1 MNICKVMARSLNN
14 FWKQSLSNLP
24 VLGSIVNQLVN
35 WVLLAPDPLDLNLTD
50 TVGNGRMARDR
61 VCECDNIFDGRWSP
75 VQRFPQGSRIPD
87 SRSRKKRVEIG
98 DLRAIFTLFTS
109 LIWTRFL
116 APAAVDFSHKW
127 LPYMQQS

>member
-14 FWKQSLSNLP
+14 FWKQSLSNPP

-98 DLRAIFTLFTS
+98 LPTQRPGQQRTIFTS
-109 LIWTRFL
+109 L
-116 APAAVDFSHKW
+116 
-127 LPYMQQS
+127 M